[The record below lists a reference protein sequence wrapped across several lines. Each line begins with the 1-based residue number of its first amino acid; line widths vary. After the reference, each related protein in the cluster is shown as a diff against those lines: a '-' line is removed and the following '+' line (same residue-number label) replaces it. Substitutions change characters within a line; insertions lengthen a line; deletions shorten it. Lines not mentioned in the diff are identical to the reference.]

1 MLDPVGGETEAQ
13 GVTMPPG
20 TWVMPRSFGSTV
32 THAAKAL
39 KLLREGA
46 PSPDLGRGLG
56 AAP

>member
-20 TWVMPRSFGSTV
+20 TWVMPQSFGSTV

-39 KLLREGA
+39 ELLREGA

>member
-1 MLDPVGGETEAQ
+1 MPDPVGGETEAQ

-20 TWVMPRSFGSTV
+20 TWVMPQSFRSTV

-39 KLLREGA
+39 ELLREGA
-46 PSPDLGRGLG
+46 LSPDLGRDPG